1 MNCTCR
7 GATPLSQPKE
17 IEILR
22 YDAAQAPVQKEDQQ
36 KVVQRRESD
45 ELFFVFYLSLLHR
58 CSGLSTNGADN
69 FIKEHDIRTSGPGM
83 FFAIQYPSRL
93 FLQTLN

>member
-1 MNCTCR
+1 MNSTCR
-7 GATPLSQPKE
+7 GETPLPQPKG
-17 IEILR
+17 IFG

-36 KVVQRRESD
+36 KVFQRRESD

-69 FIKEHDIRTSGPGM
+69 FIKEHDRRASGPGM